1 MNSIAN
7 VIRGVKRNAKI
18 MEEEF
23 ADIFALPDQSLDGYE
38 GSLEEVALAHAVRR
52 MKKNGY
58 VCPSCR
64 SDAFTSLK
72 SAILNVQENVKSN
85 QPTTNEGDHDERE
98 DQDDDTSDKCG

>member
-1 MNSIAN
+1 MEVIAN

-58 VCPSCR
+58 VCPSCK
-64 SDAFTSLK
+64 SDAFTLFQRMGRRRNCHVRYR
-72 SAILNVQENVKSN
+72 LRV
-85 QPTTNEGDHDERE
+85 
-98 DQDDDTSDKCG
+98 

>member
-23 ADIFALPDQSLDGYE
+23 AVIFALPDQSLDEYE
-38 GSLEEVALAHAVRR
+38 GRLEEVALAHAVLRLKR
-52 MKKNGY
+52 NGY